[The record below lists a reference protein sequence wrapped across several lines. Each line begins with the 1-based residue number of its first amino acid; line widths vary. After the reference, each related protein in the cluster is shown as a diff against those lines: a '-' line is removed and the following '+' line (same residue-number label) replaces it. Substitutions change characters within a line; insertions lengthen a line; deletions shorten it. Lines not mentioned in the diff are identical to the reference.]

1 MYVDGVYK
9 KEPLIFIPIGWNM
22 LKLLLPAFANLIQTL
37 QVNELVLICCRFAMC
52 PLFVLFCEGRYNYTI
67 LLYFIIE

>member
-9 KEPLIFIPIGWNM
+9 KEALIFIAIGWNM

-37 QVNELVLICCRFAMC
+37 QVNELVLICCRFATC
-52 PLFVLFCEGRYNYTI
+52 PLLFCIVRDVIIIPFCYTS
-67 LLYFIIE
+67 